1 MKLSRLSL
9 TKNCTKSILLLSVA
23 SQVIETTS
31 FTILP
36 LSGDMIVT
44 SGADLSPLSLSQDEN
59 MSKQINIVIFL
70 MLKIYI
76 KKNYNIDI

>member
-1 MKLSRLSL
+1 
-9 TKNCTKSILLLSVA
+9 
-23 SQVIETTS
+23 
-31 FTILP
+31 
-36 LSGDMIVT
+36 IVT

-59 MSKQINIVIFL
+59 ISKQINIVIFL